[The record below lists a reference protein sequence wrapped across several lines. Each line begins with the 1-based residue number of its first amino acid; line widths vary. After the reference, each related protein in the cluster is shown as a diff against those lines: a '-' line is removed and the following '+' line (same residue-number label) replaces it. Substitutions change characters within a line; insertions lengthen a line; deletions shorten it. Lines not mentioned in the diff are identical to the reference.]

1 MDGSTKEGLVGEGR
15 RHSIWSVLSLEA
27 SRTPREM
34 GRRQL
39 DEGIGSSRENL
50 DTDAGGGCRERR
62 YPPIWCL
69 KAQKGDRGGTV
80 REEGREVGQEERVN
94 SRRLHRGVLQEKG

>member
-15 RHSIWSVLSLEA
+15 RGSIWSVLSLEA

-39 DEGIGSSRENL
+39 DEGTGSSRENL
-50 DTDAGGGCRERR
+50 DTDAGGSCRGRR

-69 KAQKGDRGGTV
+69 KAQKGDRAGTV
-80 REEGREVGQEERVN
+80 REGREEK
-94 SRRLHRGVLQEKG
+94 RRPRGGPGGEG